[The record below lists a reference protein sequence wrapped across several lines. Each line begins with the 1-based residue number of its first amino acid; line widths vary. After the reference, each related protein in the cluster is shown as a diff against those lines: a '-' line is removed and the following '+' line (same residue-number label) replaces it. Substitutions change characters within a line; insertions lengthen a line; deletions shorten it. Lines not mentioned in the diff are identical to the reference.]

1 MRLSYNRMR
10 MLVKDMAVSV
20 CVVRMTVRAIRHVGF
35 FFFGPELTLLSK
47 RVMFQLDLCVN
58 IGANFQGRG

>member
-1 MRLSYNRMR
+1 
-10 MLVKDMAVSV
+10 
-20 CVVRMTVRAIRHVGF
+20 
-35 FFFGPELTLLSK
+35 LTLLSK